1 MAYPLSPVIMHKN
14 SYGPSLGKG
23 FNNSNNLEKLGKA
36 KMGTAASSNKEFP
49 HPTRT
54 YSLPGGDEKLLSKK
68 YQVPKMSTFDS
79 SSTSLQNRRGV
90 LAGKGPL
97 KADHS
102 IRAGVR
108 SEFSRNLYNEP
119 LKPIGKKA
127 SSISDLRSTVR
138 DNTVMDNNEDLDQI
152 SKFDFL
158 SRYNYRNEDSL
169 SKRSEDLLNSA
180 KLKLQGLTK
189 GLPSNRLNRKISVSS
204 NDVSEI
210 NDKLSQTNLNSG
222 QKSTLKGNKK
232 LMDQGETT
240 NLSRRSSLTST
251 SRSSSSSKQTRSK
264 ENGVDAPKRK
274 ISTTPRNG
282 DVTKIFLY

>member
-1 MAYPLSPVIMHKN
+1 MAYPLSPVIVRKD
-14 SYGPSLGKG
+14 SYGPSLRKG
-23 FNNSNNLEKLGKA
+23 FNNTNNLEKFGKA

-49 HPTRT
+49 HPKRT
-54 YSLPGGDEKLLSKK
+54 YSLPGGDEKVLSKK

-79 SSTSLQNRRGV
+79 SSTNLQNRRGV

-119 LKPIGKKA
+119 LKPLGKKA

-138 DNTVMDNNEDLDQI
+138 DNNEDMNQI
-152 SKFDFL
+152 SKFDIL
-158 SRYNYRNEDSL
+158 NKYNSRNEGNL

-189 GLPSNRLNRKISVSS
+189 GLPSNRLNRKTSVSS
-204 NDVSEI
+204 NDISEI
-210 NDKLSQTNLNSG
+210 NYKLSQTNLNSG
-222 QKSTLKGNKK
+222 QKSTVKGNKK
-232 LMDQGETT
+232 LMDQRETS
-240 NLSRRSSLTST
+240 NQSRRSSLTST
-251 SRSSSSSKQTRSK
+251 SRSSFSSQQTTRSK
-264 ENGVDAPKRK
+264 ENGIDAPKRK
-274 ISTTPRNG
+274 MSTTPTSG
-282 DVTKIFLY
+282 DVTKLLLH

>member
-1 MAYPLSPVIMHKN
+1 MAYPLSPVIVRKD
-14 SYGPSLGKG
+14 SYGPSLRKG
-23 FNNSNNLEKLGKA
+23 FNNTNNLEKFGKA

-49 HPTRT
+49 HPKRT
-54 YSLPGGDEKLLSKK
+54 YSLPGGDEKVLSKK

-79 SSTSLQNRRGV
+79 SSTNLQNRRGV

-119 LKPIGKKA
+119 LKPLGKKA

-138 DNTVMDNNEDLDQI
+138 DNNEDMNQI
-152 SKFDFL
+152 CKFDIL
-158 SRYNYRNEDSL
+158 NKYNSRNEDSL

-189 GLPSNRLNRKISVSS
+189 GLPSNRLNRKTSVSS
-204 NDVSEI
+204 NDISEI
-210 NDKLSQTNLNSG
+210 NYKLSQTNLNSG
-222 QKSTLKGNKK
+222 QKSTVKGNKK
-232 LMDQGETT
+232 LMDQRETS
-240 NLSRRSSLTST
+240 NQSRRSSLAST
-251 SRSSSSSKQTRSK
+251 SRSSSSSQQTTRSK
-264 ENGVDAPKRK
+264 ENGIDAPKRK
-274 ISTTPRNG
+274 MSTTPTSG
-282 DVTKIFLY
+282 DVTKLLLH

>member
-1 MAYPLSPVIMHKN
+1 MAYPLSPVIVRKD
-14 SYGPSLGKG
+14 SYGPSLRKG
-23 FNNSNNLEKLGKA
+23 FNNTNNLKKFGKA

-49 HPTRT
+49 HPKRT
-54 YSLPGGDEKLLSKK
+54 YSLPGGDEKVLSKK

-79 SSTSLQNRRGV
+79 SSTNLQNRRGV

-119 LKPIGKKA
+119 LKPLGKKA
-127 SSISDLRSTVR
+127 SSVSDLRSTVR
-138 DNTVMDNNEDLDQI
+138 DNNEDMNQI
-152 SKFDFL
+152 CKFDIL
-158 SRYNYRNEDSL
+158 NKYNSRNEGNL

-204 NDVSEI
+204 NDISEI

-222 QKSTLKGNKK
+222 QKSTVKGNKK
-232 LMDQGETT
+232 LMDQRETS
-240 NLSRRSSLTST
+240 NQSRRSSLTST
-251 SRSSSSSKQTRSK
+251 SRSSFSSQQTTRSK
-264 ENGVDAPKRK
+264 ENGIDAPKRK
-274 ISTTPRNG
+274 MSTTPTNG
-282 DVTKIFLY
+282 DVTKLLLH

>member
-1 MAYPLSPVIMHKN
+1 MAYPLSPVIVRKD
-14 SYGPSLGKG
+14 SYGPSLRKG
-23 FNNSNNLEKLGKA
+23 FNNTNNLEKFGKA

-49 HPTRT
+49 HPKRT
-54 YSLPGGDEKLLSKK
+54 YSLPGGDEKVLSKK

-79 SSTSLQNRRGV
+79 SSTNLQNRRGV

-119 LKPIGKKA
+119 LKPLGKKA

-138 DNTVMDNNEDLDQI
+138 DNNEDMNQI
-152 SKFDFL
+152 SKFDIL
-158 SRYNYRNEDSL
+158 NKYNSRNEDSL

-204 NDVSEI
+204 NDISEI

-222 QKSTLKGNKK
+222 QKSTVKGNKK
-232 LMDQGETT
+232 LMDQRETS
-240 NLSRRSSLTST
+240 NQSRRSSLTST
-251 SRSSSSSKQTRSK
+251 SRSSSSSQQTKRSK
-264 ENGVDAPKRK
+264 ENGIDAPKRK
-274 ISTTPRNG
+274 MSTTPTSG
-282 DVTKIFLY
+282 DVTKLLLH

>member
-1 MAYPLSPVIMHKN
+1 MAYPLSPVIVRKD
-14 SYGPSLGKG
+14 SYGPSLRKG
-23 FNNSNNLEKLGKA
+23 FNNTNNLEKFGKA

-49 HPTRT
+49 HPKRT
-54 YSLPGGDEKLLSKK
+54 YSLPGGDEKVLSKK

-79 SSTSLQNRRGV
+79 SSTNLQNRRGV

-119 LKPIGKKA
+119 LKPLGKKA

-138 DNTVMDNNEDLDQI
+138 DNNEDMNQI
-152 SKFDFL
+152 SKFDIL
-158 SRYNYRNEDSL
+158 NKYNSRNEGNL

-204 NDVSEI
+204 NDISEI

-222 QKSTLKGNKK
+222 QKSTVKGNKK
-232 LMDQGETT
+232 LMDQRETS
-240 NLSRRSSLTST
+240 NQSRRSSLTST
-251 SRSSSSSKQTRSK
+251 SRSSFSSQQTTRSK
-264 ENGVDAPKRK
+264 ENGIDAPKRK
-274 ISTTPRNG
+274 MSTTPTSG
-282 DVTKIFLY
+282 DVTKLLLH

>member
-1 MAYPLSPVIMHKN
+1 MAYPLSPVIVRKD
-14 SYGPSLGKG
+14 SYGPSLRKG
-23 FNNSNNLEKLGKA
+23 FNNTNNLEKFGKA

-49 HPTRT
+49 HPKRT
-54 YSLPGGDEKLLSKK
+54 YSLPGGDEKVLSKK

-79 SSTSLQNRRGV
+79 SSTNLQNRRGV

-119 LKPIGKKA
+119 LKPLGKKA

-138 DNTVMDNNEDLDQI
+138 DNNEDMNQI
-152 SKFDFL
+152 SKFDIL
-158 SRYNYRNEDSL
+158 NKYNSRNEDSL

-204 NDVSEI
+204 NDISEI
-210 NDKLSQTNLNSG
+210 NYKLSQTNLNSG
-222 QKSTLKGNKK
+222 QKSTVKGNKK
-232 LMDQGETT
+232 LMDQRETS
-240 NLSRRSSLTST
+240 NQSRRSSLTST
-251 SRSSSSSKQTRSK
+251 SRSSSSSQQTKRSK
-264 ENGVDAPKRK
+264 ENGIDAPKRK
-274 ISTTPRNG
+274 MSTTPTSG
-282 DVTKIFLY
+282 DVTKLLLH

>member
-1 MAYPLSPVIMHKN
+1 MAYPLSPVIVRKD
-14 SYGPSLGKG
+14 SYGPSLRKG
-23 FNNSNNLEKLGKA
+23 FNNTNNLEKFGKA

-49 HPTRT
+49 HPKRT
-54 YSLPGGDEKLLSKK
+54 YSLPGGDEKVLSKK

-79 SSTSLQNRRGV
+79 SSTNLQNRRGV

-119 LKPIGKKA
+119 LKPLGKKA

-138 DNTVMDNNEDLDQI
+138 DNNEDMNQI
-152 SKFDFL
+152 SKFDIL
-158 SRYNYRNEDSL
+158 NKYNSRNEDSL

-189 GLPSNRLNRKISVSS
+189 GLPSNRLNRKTSVSS
-204 NDVSEI
+204 NDISEI
-210 NDKLSQTNLNSG
+210 NYKLSQTNLNSG
-222 QKSTLKGNKK
+222 QKSTVKGNKK
-232 LMDQGETT
+232 LMDQRETS
-240 NLSRRSSLTST
+240 NQSRRSSLTST
-251 SRSSSSSKQTRSK
+251 SRSSSSSQQTKRSK
-264 ENGVDAPKRK
+264 ENGIDAPKRK
-274 ISTTPRNG
+274 MSTTPTSG
-282 DVTKIFLY
+282 DVTKLLLH

>member
-1 MAYPLSPVIMHKN
+1 MAYPLSPVIVRKD
-14 SYGPSLGKG
+14 SYGPSLRKG
-23 FNNSNNLEKLGKA
+23 FNNTNNLEKFGKA

-49 HPTRT
+49 HPKRT
-54 YSLPGGDEKLLSKK
+54 YSLPGGDEKVLSKK

-79 SSTSLQNRRGV
+79 SSTNLQNRRGV

-119 LKPIGKKA
+119 LKPLGKKA

-138 DNTVMDNNEDLDQI
+138 DNNEDMNQI
-152 SKFDFL
+152 SKFDIL
-158 SRYNYRNEDSL
+158 NKYNSRNEGSL

-204 NDVSEI
+204 NDISEI

-222 QKSTLKGNKK
+222 QKSTVKGNKK
-232 LMDQGETT
+232 LMDQRETS
-240 NLSRRSSLTST
+240 NQSRRSSLTST
-251 SRSSSSSKQTRSK
+251 SRSSFSSQQTTRSK
-264 ENGVDAPKRK
+264 ENGIDAPKRK
-274 ISTTPRNG
+274 MSTTPTSG
-282 DVTKIFLY
+282 DVTKLLLH

>member
-1 MAYPLSPVIMHKN
+1 MAYPLSPVIVRKD
-14 SYGPSLGKG
+14 SYGPSLRKG
-23 FNNSNNLEKLGKA
+23 FNNTNNLEKFGKA

-49 HPTRT
+49 HPKRT
-54 YSLPGGDEKLLSKK
+54 YSLPGGDEKVLSKK

-79 SSTSLQNRRGV
+79 SSTNLQNRRGV

-119 LKPIGKKA
+119 LKPLGKKA

-138 DNTVMDNNEDLDQI
+138 DNNEDMNQI
-152 SKFDFL
+152 SKFDIL
-158 SRYNYRNEDSL
+158 NKYNSRNEDSL
-169 SKRSEDLLNSA
+169 LKRSEDLLNSA

-204 NDVSEI
+204 NDISEI

-222 QKSTLKGNKK
+222 QKSTVKGNKK
-232 LMDQGETT
+232 LMDQRETS
-240 NLSRRSSLTST
+240 NQSRRSSLTST
-251 SRSSSSSKQTRSK
+251 SRSSSSSQQTKRSK
-264 ENGVDAPKRK
+264 ENGIDAPKRK
-274 ISTTPRNG
+274 MSTTPTSG
-282 DVTKIFLY
+282 DVTKLLLH

>member
-1 MAYPLSPVIMHKN
+1 MAYPLSPVIVRKD
-14 SYGPSLGKG
+14 SYGPSLRKG
-23 FNNSNNLEKLGKA
+23 FNNTNNLEKFGKA

-49 HPTRT
+49 HPKRT
-54 YSLPGGDEKLLSKK
+54 YSLPGGDEKVLSKK

-79 SSTSLQNRRGV
+79 SSTNLQNRRGV

-102 IRAGVR
+102 LRAGVR

-119 LKPIGKKA
+119 LKPLGKKA

-138 DNTVMDNNEDLDQI
+138 DNNEDMNQI
-152 SKFDFL
+152 CKFDIL
-158 SRYNYRNEDSL
+158 NKYNSRNEDSL

-204 NDVSEI
+204 NDISEI

-222 QKSTLKGNKK
+222 QKSTVKGNKK
-232 LMDQGETT
+232 LMDQRETS
-240 NLSRRSSLTST
+240 NQSRRSSLTST
-251 SRSSSSSKQTRSK
+251 SRSSSSSQQTKRSK
-264 ENGVDAPKRK
+264 ENGIDAPKRK
-274 ISTTPRNG
+274 MSTTPTSG
-282 DVTKIFLY
+282 DVTKLLLH